1 MSGPT
6 ASTRFDGS
14 VHGVVVQASIRIGPG
29 SPGAGTRSKATVMA
43 GSWRGR
49 VASSRRISKFDR
61 GVSAP
66 HEYGMTRYASYTSPL
81 RWSWAKA
88 HMTDSM

>member
-1 MSGPT
+1 MP
-6 ASTRFDGS
+6 RFDGS
-14 VHGVVVQASIRIGPG
+14 VHGVVVQARSFIGPG
-29 SPGAGTRSKATVMA
+29 SPGCGTKSKATVMA

-66 HEYGMTRYASYTSPL
+66 HEYGITR
-81 RWSWAKA
+81 
-88 HMTDSM
+88 